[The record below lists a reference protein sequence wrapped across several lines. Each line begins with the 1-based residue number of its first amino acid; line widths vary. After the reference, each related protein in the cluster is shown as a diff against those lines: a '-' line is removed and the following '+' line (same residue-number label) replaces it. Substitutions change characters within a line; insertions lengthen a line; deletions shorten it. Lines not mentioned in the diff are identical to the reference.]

1 MKKSSKMQNVSFH
14 SLEEFLEYLPQDE
27 RSITDKLRNLVLDTL
42 PDIDERLSFN
52 VPYYRLRKD
61 ICFIW
66 PASILWGK
74 LKTYEGVRFGF
85 TYGHLLQDESH
96 YFTLGNRKQV
106 TYRDFNS
113 PREID
118 PELLKSF
125 LFEAAILDVRQS
137 EKRAESRAKKIKR
150 PN

>member
-1 MKKSSKMQNVSFH
+1 MQNVSFH

-42 PDIDERLSFN
+42 PEIDERLSFN

-66 PASILWGK
+66 PGSILWGK
-74 LKTYEGVRFGF
+74 LKAYEGVRFGF

-96 YFTLGNRKQV
+96 YFILGNRKQV
-106 TYRDFNS
+106 TYRDFTS

-118 PELLKSF
+118 PELIRSF
-125 LFEAAILDVRQS
+125 LFEAAIVDER
-137 EKRAESRAKKIKR
+137 KASRAVSRVKGIKKS
-150 PN
+150 N